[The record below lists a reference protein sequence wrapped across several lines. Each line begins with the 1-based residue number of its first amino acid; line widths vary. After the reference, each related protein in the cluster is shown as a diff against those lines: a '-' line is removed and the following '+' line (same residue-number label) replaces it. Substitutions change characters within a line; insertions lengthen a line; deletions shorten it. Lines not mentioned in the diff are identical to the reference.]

1 MISFKINGNM
11 TKLEVDPNTPLLWVI
26 RDHLQLTGT
35 KFGCGMAQCG
45 ACTVHLDGRAIRSCV
60 TPVSMASGK
69 QVTTIEGLA
78 ETALGKTVQAAWKE
92 VDVPQCGYCQS
103 GQIMSAAALLKDNP
117 HPSEPQISA
126 AMDGNL
132 CRCGTYNNIR
142 LAILKA
148 SEQLGG
154 AK

>member
-1 MISFKINGNM
+1 MISFKINGKDANVD
-11 TKLEVDPNTPLLWVI
+11 VDPNTPLLWVI

-35 KFGCGMAQCG
+35 KYGCGISQCG

-60 TPVSMASGK
+60 TPISTVSGK
-69 QVTTIEGLA
+69 QITTIEGLA
-78 ETALGKTVQAAWKE
+78 ETALGKTVQAAWEE

-103 GQIMSAAALLKDNP
+103 GQIMAATGLLKEHP
-117 HPSEPQISA
+117 HPSDAQITA

-132 CRCGTYNNIR
+132 CRCGTYNRIR
-142 LAILKA
+142 AAIHKA
-148 SEQLGG
+148 SDVHGG